1 MQLDDVSGLAGHAAS
16 WHAVI
21 RLLLQLQGLEPSL
34 AAQSAVSAP
43 ACLPAVFSELRG
55 IPQIGFAASFLLH
68 SWLGLACCF
77 LGRMAEGSQVAD
89 TPEETNS
96 FG

>member
-34 AAQSAVSAP
+34 TAQSAVSAP
-43 ACLPAVFSELRG
+43 ACLPAVFSDLRG
-55 IPQIGFAASFLLH
+55 IPQI
-68 SWLGLACCF
+68 ACYF
-77 LGRMAEGSQVAD
+77 KAGELQHQAEGSQVAD